1 MRWAEW
7 ALLAA
12 ALVVLLVW
20 AAWVEASRLDRLH
33 RKVAGSLAMLET
45 QLVRRATVA
54 VELASSGVLD
64 PVSSV
69 LVGDAAFAALD
80 AGGEGTGM
88 LTPLPPELA
97 RLVAEQGAGGP
108 LDPSG
113 QGPGRGDDRG
123 TAAPALDRG
132 EVESELSA
140 TLRAALEDPDE
151 VAAVR
156 AEPGGDELV
165 SALAAAW
172 FRVQL
177 ARRFHNE
184 AVAQTRRVRGKAL
197 VRWLRLAGHAPL
209 PHPFDVDDAWPQAL
223 GRPGATSGASVSTS
237 AGTSAGTGS
246 GTASDPSAG
255 PADGSAPGSGRT
267 AEV

>member
-1 MRWAEW
+1 MTAAWGPAEW
-7 ALLAA
+7 GLLAA
-12 ALVVLLVW
+12 AAVVLLVW

-33 RKVAGSLAMLET
+33 RKVAASLAVLEA
-45 QLVRRATVA
+45 QLVRRASVA

-69 LVGDAAFAALD
+69 LVGEAAFVALD
-80 AGGEGTGM
+80 ASGEGTGA
-88 LTPLPPELA
+88 LSPPPPELA
-97 RLVAEQGAGGP
+97 LLVA
-108 LDPSG
+108 G
-113 QGPGRGDDRG
+113 QGDGAPLGSRPGSAVATDRSQ
-123 TAAPALDRG
+123 
-132 EVESELSA
+132 VESELSA

-151 VAAVR
+151 VAAIR
-156 AEPGGDELV
+156 AEPGGAELV

-184 AVAQTRRVRGKAL
+184 AVVQTRRVRGKAL

-209 PHPFDVDDAWPQAL
+209 PDPFDIDDAWPASL
-223 GRPGATSGASVSTS
+223 GRPGA
-237 AGTSAGTGS
+237 
-246 GTASDPSAG
+246 
-255 PADGSAPGSGRT
+255 SAPA